1 MSQQPQVGWSG
12 NMVHLTQ
19 YLENKQTLTNL
30 DFAAS
35 VQARAEQQLQTLLA
49 YGQICIRS
57 LYLGIYM
64 VSLNVCTMVSVIIR
78 L

>member
-1 MSQQPQVGWSG
+1 MFFLADCAPQVGWSG

-30 DFAAS
+30 DFA
-35 VQARAEQQLQTLLA
+35 VQARAEQQLQALLA
-49 YGQICIRS
+49 YGQICIWS

-64 VSLNVCTMVSVIIR
+64 VS
-78 L
+78 